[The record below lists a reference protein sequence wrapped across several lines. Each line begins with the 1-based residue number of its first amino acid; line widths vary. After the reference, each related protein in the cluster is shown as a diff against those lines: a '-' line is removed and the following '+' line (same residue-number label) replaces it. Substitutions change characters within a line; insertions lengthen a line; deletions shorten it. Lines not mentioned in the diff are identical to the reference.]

1 MVRIFQYRVFY
12 KPEKNN
18 KEMPYS
24 VRCSLIGMK
33 ILIVRPS
40 DSLESSGFYS
50 MYNDEMEIIGTVFIL
65 NKAIIYEMPNFEK
78 EEWAFSSD
86 ICMSGSKFY
95 YNQDNLDEE
104 GLLLQAHLAEVL
116 ICREEFTESDHSM
129 ILKMQC
135 RILMNMVPYWLDT
148 LLVYDI
154 NESNFLQP
162 LELLKTQSLLSIVL
176 DDPGYV
182 SDTLKALT

>member
-1 MVRIFQYRVFY
+1 M
-12 KPEKNN
+12 
-18 KEMPYS
+18 
-24 VRCSLIGMK
+24 
-33 ILIVRPS
+33 
-40 DSLESSGFYS
+40 
-50 MYNDEMEIIGTVFIL
+50 L
-65 NKAIIYEMPNFEK
+65 N
-78 EEWAFSSD
+78 
-86 ICMSGSKFY
+86 
-95 YNQDNLDEE
+95 
-104 GLLLQAHLAEVL
+104 
-116 ICREEFTESDHSM
+116 CREEFNESDHSM

-182 SDTLKALT
+182 SDTLKALTQTNRDQPSIFEFFIKELNEKERDALFAEDYYIPRQEEVSRDIVCMNPLLRCFEQAEPMNAVLEKILEYMFQRPYSKNQSMIFIEIMPHMLA